1 MAVTIS
7 NETMER
13 LAFIRQLYHLG
24 VEQSH
29 RPEPANAVGILLFH
43 DTVELFLQLASEH
56 LGVGKNEKTFMMDYF
71 GILAPKMPNGVVEG
85 RQGMKRLNEAR
96 KSLKHGGIRP
106 LTTDID
112 SLRASTTEFF
122 ESNSPLIFDIEFD
135 QISLARLVLLPEARR
150 YLEEAESMTSAGEL
164 EYAVDSIAIA
174 HAYLMRHHNALE
186 PTQHHR
192 DRMSFGGSISGPNAQ
207 LEHEIQALGNE
218 VKLLGRAVNTLQERV
233 MFLTLGISPA
243 SMERFLAITPGA
255 GIAFDGTPR
264 LEGPRYKGLTPLAV
278 EDVRFC
284 YDFVVGIA
292 LALQRRSQ

>member
-122 ESNSPLIFDIEFD
+122 ESNSRLIFDIDFD
-135 QISLARLVLLPEARR
+135 QISLARLVLLPEARQ
-150 YLEEAESMTSAGEL
+150 YLEESESLIAANDL
-164 EYAVDSIAIA
+164 EHAVDSLAIA
-174 HAYLMRHHNALE
+174 YAYVMRQQNALE

-192 DRMSFGGSISGPNAQ
+192 SRMSFGGSISGPNAL
-207 LEHEIQALGNE
+207 LEHEVQALGKQIE
-218 VKLLGRAVNTLQERV
+218 TIGRAVNTLQERV
-233 MFLTLGISPA
+233 VFLTLGISPA
-243 SMERFLAITPGA
+243 SMESFLETTPGA
-255 GIAFDGTPR
+255 SIAFDGTPR
-264 LEGPRYKGLTPLAV
+264 LEGPRYKRLTPLTV